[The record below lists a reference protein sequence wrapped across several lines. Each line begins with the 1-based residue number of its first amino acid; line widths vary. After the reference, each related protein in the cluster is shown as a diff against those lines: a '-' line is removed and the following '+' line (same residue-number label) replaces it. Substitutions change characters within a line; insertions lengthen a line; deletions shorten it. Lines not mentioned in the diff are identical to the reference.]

1 VAPVTPIVVFLPV
14 LAIAVGATYAYGFRY
29 RDVNLFLSS
38 GVGLLAWGWCALTA
52 GATALPTAPYG
63 LTSGG
68 RALQYLCLACFL
80 VSLFVFMLAHWSVY
94 PPGEV
99 ADRV

>member
-1 VAPVTPIVVFLPV
+1 MTPIVVFLPV

-38 GVGLLAWGWCALTA
+38 GIGLLAWGWCALTA
-52 GATALPTAPYG
+52 GATALHRSPYV
-63 LTSGG
+63 LATGG
-68 RALQYLCLACFL
+68 RALQYLFLVLYL
-80 VSLFVFMLAHWSVY
+80 VSLFVFMLAHWSAY